1 MRQGIREGPN
11 IRNRF
16 KFAGS
21 LSRTIKSL
29 VCKINWTSNHA
40 SNSHLSQT
48 IHSAGHLVHA
58 LLHAAVLSV
67 DSCSLRET
75 LRKAKQ
81 CAWCQTTETTYLRR
95 TEHCGRACPICSYM
109 SHLSITVIMPC
120 LGACL
125 TCKLQS
131 RWKVIYHRC
140 PPSGEGNISYNM
152 KQCQGSE
159 RKCRNKITTTEQS
172 KEIRSRK
179 ITKTLTLTSERPTSR
194 HEGGWGGWFWGAE
207 SVKVN

>member
-1 MRQGIREGPN
+1 MCKACQLVRQGIREGPN

-21 LSRTIKSL
+21 LSRTIKSP

-58 LLHAAVLSV
+58 LLHAAALSV
-67 DSCSLRET
+67 DSCSLREM

-95 TEHCGRACPICSYM
+95 MEHCGRACPICSYV

-131 RWKVIYHRC
+131 RGKVICHRC
-140 PPSGEGNISYNM
+140 SPFGEGKHAPYDM

-159 RKCRNKITTTEQS
+159 QKC
-172 KEIRSRK
+172 
-179 ITKTLTLTSERPTSR
+179 
-194 HEGGWGGWFWGAE
+194 
-207 SVKVN
+207 

>member
-1 MRQGIREGPN
+1 MQRGIREEPS

-16 KFAGS
+16 KFAS
-21 LSRTIKSL
+21 LLSRIIKSL
-29 VCKINWTSNHA
+29 VHKINQTNIHA

-48 IHSAGHLVHA
+48 IHSTGHLVHA

-81 CAWCQTTETTYLRR
+81 CAWCQTTEATYLRR
-95 TEHCGRACPICSYM
+95 TEHHGRACPICSYV
-109 SHLSITVIMPC
+109 SRLSITGIMPC

-125 TCKLQS
+125 TCKSRS

-140 PPSGEGNISYNM
+140 PPSGKGKHPLQYEAM
-152 KQCQGSE
+152 P
-159 RKCRNKITTTEQS
+159 R
-172 KEIRSRK
+172 
-179 ITKTLTLTSERPTSR
+179 L
-194 HEGGWGGWFWGAE
+194 
-207 SVKVN
+207 